1 MDTLGD
7 SIIFVFAVIE
17 ELL

>member
-7 SIIFVFAVIE
+7 SIIFVFAAIE